1 MKKVFTT
8 ILGIIILG
16 FIGLILIGNE
26 GSIEPLDG
34 CESNEEL
41 NVYCNFMN
49 PEDLALTPDDKFLI
63 VAEFGG
69 MAPLVEMTS
78 GKLSFFS
85 LKEKSTRIFLSVITN
100 GVLKIALEAQMFPSV
115 LMESI

>member
-1 MKKVFTT
+1 MKKLLTT

-16 FIGLILIGNE
+16 FIGFILIGNE

-49 PEDLALTPDDKFLI
+49 PEDLALTPDGKFLI
-63 VAEFGG
+63 VSEFGG

-78 GKLSFFS
+78 GNLSFFNIE
-85 LKEKSTRIFLSVITN
+85 EKTKVN
-100 GVLKIALEAQMFPSV
+100 VNIAFAENDWGSDN
-115 LMESI
+115 